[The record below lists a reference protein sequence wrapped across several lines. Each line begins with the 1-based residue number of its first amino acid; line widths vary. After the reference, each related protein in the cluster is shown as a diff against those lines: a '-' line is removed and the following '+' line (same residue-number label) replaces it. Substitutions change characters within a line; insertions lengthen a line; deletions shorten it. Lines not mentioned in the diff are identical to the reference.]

1 MLLLLCRK
9 QNDRLFDHSL
19 DSLDYGREVGI
30 GMGRNI
36 KLLGLLEGLPLWDF
50 LIVAQVASIVAGA

>member
-1 MLLLLCRK
+1 M
-9 QNDRLFDHSL
+9 QNDGLSDHSL